1 MIQEPPKF
9 IFHADLDA
17 FYASVVLL
25 DHPEYC
31 GVPLI
36 VGANPRRGKGRGVVS
51 TCSYEARAFG
61 IHSGMPISQA
71 WERCPSGI
79 YTQPSFG
86 RIKEISNQVMEVFRQ
101 YNKIEQVSID
111 EAYLDMSTHCSTF
124 VEAELMARKI
134 KDEVHNVTGVTCS
147 IGVSFSK
154 TLAKIGSDVNKPNGI
169 TIITPENY
177 KRVLG
182 PLKITRIPGIG
193 KKSLQYYEKR
203 GFKTIGDIQKTPL
216 HKMIAIFG
224 QRGGT
229 WAWNAAHGCDERKV
243 HDEGHYNER
252 KSISKERT
260 FGTDV
265 QDYDVILEKI
275 SGLNSKLHTLITE
288 KGLFYRTISIKIR
301 FQGFDTFTRAK
312 SFQTYTRKQDK
323 AFQIILEL
331 LEEFRNH
338 PKKVRLIGLRF
349 SNFKAKL
356 SSNQTT
362 LLDFMKKEQDQKKS

>member
-1 MIQEPPKF
+1 MIQDPQKF
-9 IFHADLDA
+9 IFLADLDS
-17 FYASVVLL
+17 FFASVVLL
-25 DHPEYC
+25 DHPEYI

-36 VGANPRRGKGRGVVS
+36 VGANPRHGKGRGVVS

-79 YTQPSFG
+79 YTRPAFG
-86 RIKEISNQVMEVFRQ
+86 RIKEVSNQVMDIFRT
-101 YNKIEQVSID
+101 YKKIEQVSID
-111 EAYLDMSTHCSTF
+111 EAYLDMSDHCKSF
-124 VEAELMARKI
+124 QEANQLAHEMKAKVQ
-134 KDEVHNVTGVTCS
+134 KETGVTCS

-177 KRVLG
+177 KQILG

-193 KKSLQYYEKR
+193 KKSLKYYEKR
-203 GFKTIGDIQKTPL
+203 GFNTIGDIHRTPI
-216 HKMIAIFG
+216 HKMIALFG

-229 WAWNAAHGCDERKV
+229 WAWNAAHGNDGRKV
-243 HDEGHYNER
+243 HDEGHYSER

-260 FGTDV
+260 FSSDV

-275 SGLNSKLHTLITE
+275 SGLNAKLHNIIKE
-288 KGLFYRTISIKIR
+288 KDLYYRTISIKIR
-301 FQGFDTFTRAK
+301 FQGFDTYTRAK
-312 SFQTYTRKQDK
+312 SFQTYTRNENK
-323 AFQIILEL
+323 AFLIVREL
-331 LEEFRNH
+331 LEEFRAH

-349 SNFKAKL
+349 SNFKEKI

-362 LLDFMKKEQDQKKS
+362 LLSFLKKKEEK